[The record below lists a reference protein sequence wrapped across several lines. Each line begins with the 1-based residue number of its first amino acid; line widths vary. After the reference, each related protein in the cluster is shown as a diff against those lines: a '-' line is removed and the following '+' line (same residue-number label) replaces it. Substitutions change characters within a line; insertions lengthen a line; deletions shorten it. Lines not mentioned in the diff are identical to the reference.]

1 MEPLSDDELGKLD
14 DLLLSDDLSEEC
26 MLAVTVEGFLTAIA
40 IGPVT
45 VTPAQWLPRVFGGDP
60 EDSMPGSRY
69 WMRSPPS
76 CDPSSYLPHRKA
88 GQNWMR
94 RRTRRRCMR
103 SGPAK
108 LNRRSTLY
116 MRIGYLIEKAQ
127 GKPWLLHIPRE
138 RQESRRWGAMRLA
151 LVGAERNTDIAVVPD
166 VHRID
171 PTVGNA

>member
-1 MEPLSDDELGKLD
+1 
-14 DLLLSDDLSEEC
+14 
-26 MLAVTVEGFLTAIA
+26 
-40 IGPVT
+40 
-45 VTPAQWLPRVFGGDP
+45 
-60 EDSMPGSRY
+60 
-69 WMRSPPS
+69 
-76 CDPSSYLPHRKA
+76 
-88 GQNWMR
+88 
-94 RRTRRRCMR
+94 
-103 SGPAK
+103 
-108 LNRRSTLY
+108 